1 MQCICFFFRKLLY
14 FVFFVYEIVLIVDSE
29 DDDDDLGFGKNDI
42 VIEQVKLDNKI
53 FGKLSIEFKFDIVSK
68 ILFFGFGKVF
78 LSIVLFDLGKEG
90 LG

>member
-14 FVFFVYEIVLIVDSE
+14 FVFFVYEIVLIVDLE
-29 DDDDDLGFGKNDI
+29 DDDDLSFGKNDI

>member
-29 DDDDDLGFGKNDI
+29 DDDDLGFGKNDI

-68 ILFFGFGKVF
+68 ILYFGFGKVF

>member
-29 DDDDDLGFGKNDI
+29 DDDDLGFGKNDI
-42 VIEQVKLDNKI
+42 VIEQVKFDNKI

>member
-1 MQCICFFFRKLLY
+1 MQSICFFFRKLLY

-29 DDDDDLGFGKNDI
+29 DDDDLGFGKNDI

>member
-14 FVFFVYEIVLIVDSE
+14 FVFFVYEIVLIVDLE
-29 DDDDDLGFGKNDI
+29 DDDDLGFGKNDI

>member
-29 DDDDDLGFGKNDI
+29 DDDDLGFGKNDI

-53 FGKLSIEFKFDIVSK
+53 FGKLSIEYKFDIVSK

>member
-29 DDDDDLGFGKNDI
+29 DDDDLVFGKNDI

>member
-14 FVFFVYEIVLIVDSE
+14 FVFFVYEIVLIVDLE
-29 DDDDDLGFGKNDI
+29 DDDDLGFGKNDI

-68 ILFFGFGKVF
+68 TLFFGFGKVF

>member
-29 DDDDDLGFGKNDI
+29 DDDDLDFGKNDI

>member
-14 FVFFVYEIVLIVDSE
+14 FVFIVYEIVLIVDSE
-29 DDDDDLGFGKNDI
+29 DDDDLGFGKNDI

>member
-29 DDDDDLGFGKNDI
+29 DDDDLSFGKNDI

>member
-29 DDDDDLGFGKNDI
+29 DDDDLGFGKIDI

>member
-1 MQCICFFFRKLLY
+1 MQCICFFNRKLLY

-29 DDDDDLGFGKNDI
+29 DDDDLGFGKNDI

>member
-29 DDDDDLGFGKNDI
+29 DEDDLVFGKNDI

>member
-29 DDDDDLGFGKNDI
+29 DDDDLGFGKNDI

>member
-29 DDDDDLGFGKNDI
+29 DDDDLGFGKNDI

-68 ILFFGFGKVF
+68 ILFFGIGKVF

>member
-29 DDDDDLGFGKNDI
+29 DDDDLGFGKNDI

-90 LG
+90 SG

>member
-29 DDDDDLGFGKNDI
+29 DDDDLGFGKNDI

-78 LSIVLFDLGKEG
+78 FSIVLFDLGKEG

>member
-29 DDDDDLGFGKNDI
+29 DDDDLGFGKNDI
-42 VIEQVKLDNKI
+42 VIEQIKLDNKI

>member
-1 MQCICFFFRKLLY
+1 M
-14 FVFFVYEIVLIVDSE
+14 
-29 DDDDDLGFGKNDI
+29 
-42 VIEQVKLDNKI
+42 DNKI

>member
-1 MQCICFFFRKLLY
+1 MQCICFLFRKLLY

-29 DDDDDLGFGKNDI
+29 DDDDLGFGKNDI